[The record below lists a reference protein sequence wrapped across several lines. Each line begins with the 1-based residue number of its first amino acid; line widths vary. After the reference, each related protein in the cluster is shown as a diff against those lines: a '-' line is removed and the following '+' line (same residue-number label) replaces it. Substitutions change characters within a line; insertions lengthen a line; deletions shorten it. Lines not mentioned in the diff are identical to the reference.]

1 MLFKTQEEKR
11 ISLISGAILLALI
24 LVAGLSVYGVMQ
36 KQAETQVSRSLQQ
49 NVESRARMVEREIH
63 QHLTNAAAVANRT
76 SLQEQ
81 MAVIAKRP
89 GDETVA
95 RDLELSLRS
104 FLPIGFNALALYDHA
119 GREVARAGP
128 IEMRPELSV
137 PLNVP
142 YRSHLEWNGGLL
154 VTTKVDIY
162 KTGQPLGAL
171 VAVRRLPEL
180 MGLITDLKNLGE
192 SAVLHLCGAESSQYA
207 QCFPTK
213 NAPRIAIHL
222 PRLEGE
228 SSTPMSQ
235 ALAGG
240 SGFIASRDSRGELGA
255 AAYLPVGSLGL
266 GMVLRIDAAELY
278 QPIRDQARYVLPMLL
293 LLLAC
298 GTLLMRW
305 QVLPLL
311 RQVVASEERARELN
325 QKLRRNEAR
334 IRAVLD
340 RVDEGII
347 SMTNEGVIRT
357 INPAAERM
365 FDYSS
370 EELVGNNISMLMPE
384 PYRSQHD
391 HHLKHYLET
400 GQTTVIGS
408 RREIVGQRRD
418 GTTFPAELSVGE
430 VKFAG
435 EHLFIGAMRDIAERK
450 ATEARVNH
458 LANHDSLTNLPNR
471 NLLQDRARQSLMQ
484 ASRQQQRVGIVFIDL
499 DHFKTIN
506 DSLGHHVGDRLLQTV
521 AARIRSCLRDE
532 DTVARQGGDEF
543 IVVLPNI
550 KRFEDIG
557 IVAQKLI
564 VSLSAPYSIDGA
576 ELHTS
581 ASIGVAVYPDDG
593 PDVETLMRN
602 ADIAMYYA
610 KATGRNNFQFF
621 TPQMNQAASE
631 RLQIESSL
639 RQALTRDEF
648 TLHFQPIVN
657 LVSGQIGAAEAL
669 LRWNPSS
676 GPIGPERFIP
686 VAEETGLIVPIGE
699 WVIRH
704 ACRERQKWEVLGIS
718 QPRMV
723 INISARQFA
732 QRNLVATVG
741 RILQEVD
748 LSPEQ
753 IGIEITESL
762 LMERP
767 EDTIRT
773 LTTFSNMGV
782 QISVDDF
789 GTGYSSLSYL
799 KRFPLDKL
807 KVDRSFVR
815 DIATDPDDA
824 AIVTAII
831 AMAHSLNIKVVAE
844 GVETEEQLKFLNS
857 RGCDEYQ
864 GYYFSRPMPSA
875 EFIAKLSSVP
885 S

>member
-1 MLFKTQEEKR
+1 MHKL
-11 ISLISGAILLALI
+11 
-24 LVAGLSVYGVMQ
+24 
-36 KQAETQVSRSLQQ
+36 AETQLSRSLQQ
-49 NVESRARMVEREIH
+49 NLESRARMVERELH
-63 QHLTNAAAVANRT
+63 QHLANAAAVSNRV
-76 SLQEQ
+76 SLHENL
-81 MAVIAKRP
+81 AAIAKRP
-89 GDETVA
+89 DDQAVV
-95 RDLELSLRS
+95 RDLESSLRS
-104 FLPIGFNALALYDHA
+104 FLPIGFYALALYDHV

-128 IEMRPELSV
+128 VDIQPELSV
-137 PLNVP
+137 PLNLP
-142 YRSHLEWNGGLL
+142 YRSRLEWDGGLV

-162 KTGQPLGAL
+162 KAGQPLGAL
-171 VAVRRLPEL
+171 VAVRRIPEIL
-180 MGLITDLKNLGE
+180 GLITDLKTLGE
-192 SAVLHLCGAESSQYA
+192 TAELHLCAAEDSQYT
-207 QCFPTK
+207 QCFPTR
-213 NAPRIAIHL
+213 NSPRIAMHL
-222 PRLEGE
+222 PRMEAGA
-228 SSTPMSQ
+228 STPMSR

-240 SGFIASRDSRGELGA
+240 SGFISSRDSHGELGA
-255 AAYLPVGSLGL
+255 AAYMPVGNLGL

-278 QPIRDQARYVLPMLL
+278 QPIRDQAQYVLPILL

-298 GTLLMRW
+298 GALLLRW

-311 RQVVASEERARELN
+311 RQVVVSEEHARELN

-347 SMTNEGVIRT
+347 SMTSDGIIRT

-391 HHLKHYLET
+391 QHLQHYLET
-400 GQTTVIGS
+400 GQSTVIGS
-408 RREIVGQRRD
+408 RREIVARRRD

-450 ATEARVNH
+450 SAEARVNH
-458 LANHDSLTNLPNR
+458 IATHDNLTNLPNR
-471 NLLQDRARQSLMQ
+471 NLLRDRACQSLMQ

-521 AARIRSCLRDE
+521 AMRIRSCLRDE

-564 VSLSAPYSIDGA
+564 VALSAPYSIDGA

-581 ASIGVAVYPDDG
+581 ASVGVAVYPDDG
-593 PDVETLMRN
+593 PDVEALMRS
-602 ADIAMYYA
+602 ADTAMYYA

-631 RLQIESSL
+631 RLQIESNL

-648 TLHFQPIVN
+648 SLHFQPIVN
-657 LVSGQIGAAEAL
+657 LASGQVSAAEAL
-669 LRWNPSS
+669 LRWNPSG
-676 GPIGPERFIP
+676 GPIGPDRFIP

-699 WVIRH
+699 WVIRN
-704 ACRERQKWEVLGIS
+704 ACRERQKWEVLGIT

-723 INISARQFA
+723 VNISARQFA

-741 RILQEVD
+741 RMLQEVD
-748 LSPEQ
+748 LLPEQ

-844 GVETEEQLKFLNS
+844 GVETEQQLQFLRS

-864 GYYFSRPMPSA
+864 GYYFSRPVPSD
-875 EFIAKLSSVP
+875 EFIAKLSTIP

>member
-1 MLFKTQEEKR
+1 MLFRTRDEKR
-11 ISLISGAILLALI
+11 ISLISGAILLI
-24 LVAGLSVYGVMQ
+24 LTVAAGLSVYGVMH
-36 KQAETQVSRSLQQ
+36 KQAEAQLSRSLQQ
-49 NVESRARMVEREIH
+49 NVESRARVVEREIR
-63 QHLTNAAAVANRT
+63 QHLANAAFVTNRA
-76 SLQEQ
+76 SLQEKL
-81 MAVIAKRP
+81 AAIAKRP
-89 GDETVA
+89 GDEALA
-95 RDLELSLRS
+95 RELELSLRS
-104 FLPIGFNALALYDHA
+104 FLPIGFNALAVYDPV

-128 IEMRPELSV
+128 VEIQPELSM
-137 PLNVP
+137 PLNLP
-142 YRSHLEWNGGLL
+142 YRSRLEWDGGLVL
-154 VTTKVDIY
+154 ATNVEISNA
-162 KTGQPLGAL
+162 GQLLGKLA
-171 VAVRRLPEL
+171 AVRRMPEM

-192 SAVLHLCGAESSQYA
+192 SAELHLCAAEDSQYV

-213 NAPRIAIHL
+213 NSPRIATHL
-222 PRLEGE
+222 PRMEAE
-228 SSTPMSQ
+228 APTPMSR

-240 SGFIASRDSRGELGA
+240 SGFITSRDSQGELGA
-255 AAYLPVGSLGL
+255 AAYLPVGNIGL

-278 QPIRDQARYVLPMLL
+278 QPISDQVRYVLPILL
-293 LLLAC
+293 LLLA
-298 GTLLMRW
+298 GGALLLRW

-311 RQVVASEERARELN
+311 RQVVVSEERARELN

-340 RVDEGII
+340 RVDEAII
-347 SMTNEGVIRT
+347 SMTSEGVIRT

-391 HHLKHYLET
+391 QHLKIYLET
-400 GQTTVIGS
+400 GQTTVIGK
-408 RREIVGQRRD
+408 RREIVGRRRD
-418 GTTFPAELSVGE
+418 GITFPLELSVGE

-435 EHLFIGAMRDIAERK
+435 EHLFIGVMRDIAERK
-450 ATEARVNH
+450 ATEARVSH

-484 ASRQQQRVGIVFIDL
+484 ASRHQQRVGIVFIDL

-521 AARIRSCLRDE
+521 APRIRSCLRDE

-581 ASIGVAVYPDDG
+581 ASVGVAVYPDDG

-602 ADIAMYYA
+602 ADTAMYYA

-631 RLQIESSL
+631 RLQIESNL
-639 RQALTRDEF
+639 RQALTRNEF

-657 LVSGQIGAAEAL
+657 LATGQVGAAEAL
-669 LRWNPSS
+669 LRWNPGS
-676 GPIGPERFIP
+676 GPIGPDRFIP

-704 ACRERQKWEVLGIS
+704 ACRERQKWALLGIT
-718 QPRMV
+718 QPRMFV
-723 INISARQFA
+723 NISARQFT

-741 RILQEVD
+741 RMLQEVD
-748 LSPEQ
+748 LTPEQ

-767 EDTIRT
+767 EDAIRT
-773 LTTFSNMGV
+773 LKNFSDMGV

-831 AMAHSLNIKVVAE
+831 AMAHSLNIQVVAE
-844 GVETEEQLKFLNS
+844 GVETEQQMQFLRS

-864 GYYFSRPMPSA
+864 GYYFSRPVPSEA
-875 EFIAKLSSVP
+875 FIAKLSGIP
-885 S
+885 G

>member
-1 MLFKTQEEKR
+1 MLFRTREEKR
-11 ISLISGAILLALI
+11 ISLISGAILLI
-24 LVAGLSVYGVMQ
+24 LTVATGLSVYGVMH
-36 KQAETQVSRSLQQ
+36 KQAESQLSRSLQQ
-49 NVESRARMVEREIH
+49 NVESRARMLEREIR
-63 QHLTNAAAVANRT
+63 QNLVNVAAVSNRT
-76 SLQEQ
+76 SLQERL
-81 MAVIAKRP
+81 AAIAKRP
-89 GDETVA
+89 GDATLV

-119 GREVARAGP
+119 GRELARAGP
-128 IEMRPELSV
+128 VEIQPELSV
-137 PLNVP
+137 PLNLP
-142 YRSHLEWNGGLL
+142 YRSRLEWDGGLV
-154 VTTKVDIY
+154 VTTKMDINHA
-162 KTGQPLGAL
+162 GQPLGAL
-171 VAVRRLPEL
+171 VAVRRMPEM
-180 MGLITDLKNLGE
+180 MGLITDLKNMSE
-192 SAVLHLCGAESSQYA
+192 SAELHLCAAEDSNYV

-213 NAPRIAIHL
+213 NSPRIATHL
-222 PRLEGE
+222 PRREAAA
-228 SSTPMSQ
+228 STPMSL

-240 SGFIASRDSRGELGA
+240 SGFIATRNSLGELGA
-255 AAYLPVGSLGL
+255 AAYLPVGNLGL
-266 GMVLRIDAAELY
+266 GMVLRIDATELY
-278 QPIRDQARYVLPMLL
+278 QPIQEQARYVLPILL
-293 LLLAC
+293 LLLA
-298 GTLLMRW
+298 GGALLMRW

-311 RQVVASEERARELN
+311 RQVVVSEERARELN

-340 RVDEGII
+340 RVDEAII
-347 SMTNEGVIRT
+347 SMTSDGVIRT
-357 INPAAERM
+357 INPATERM

-521 AARIRSCLRDE
+521 AQRVRSCLRDE

-564 VSLSAPYSIDGA
+564 VTLSAPYSIDGA

-631 RLQIESSL
+631 RVQIESNL

-657 LVSGQIGAAEAL
+657 LASGQVGAAEAL
-669 LRWNPSS
+669 LRWNPSG
-676 GPIGPERFIP
+676 GPIGPDRFIP
-686 VAEETGLIVPIGE
+686 VAEEAGLIVPIGE

-704 ACRERQKWEVLGIS
+704 ACRERQKWELLGIT

-723 INISARQFA
+723 VNISARQFA

-741 RILQEVD
+741 RMLQEVD

-773 LTTFSNMGV
+773 WTTFSNMGV

-844 GVETEEQLKFLNS
+844 GVETEQQLKFLRS

-864 GYYFSRPMPSA
+864 GYYFSRPVPSA
-875 EFIAKLSSVP
+875 EFIAKLSCIP

>member
-1 MLFKTQEEKR
+1 MLFRTRDEQR
-11 ISLISGAILLALI
+11 ISLISGAILLSLTVA
-24 LVAGLSVYGVMQ
+24 AGLSVYGVMH
-36 KQAETQVSRSLQQ
+36 KQAEAQLSRSLQQ
-49 NVESRARMVEREIH
+49 NLALRARMMERDIR
-63 QHLTNAAAVANRT
+63 QHLADATAVA
-76 SLQEQ
+76 SGVSVQGQL
-81 MAVIAKRP
+81 AVITKRP
-89 GDETVA
+89 GDESA
-95 RDLELSLRS
+95 LRGLESALYSALAV
-104 FLPIGFNALALYDHA
+104 GFNALVLYDLS
-119 GREVARAGP
+119 GRELVRAGP
-128 IEMRPELSV
+128 LDIQPELSV
-137 PLNVP
+137 PLNLP
-142 YRSHLEWNGGLL
+142 YRSRLEWDGGLL
-154 VTTKVDIY
+154 MTAKVEIY
-162 KTGQPLGAL
+162 KAGQPMGAL
-171 VAVRRLPEL
+171 VAVRRMPEML
-180 MGLITDLKNLGE
+180 GLITGLSNLGE
-192 SAVLHLCGAESSQYA
+192 SAELHLCAAEDSQYV

-213 NAPRIAIHL
+213 NSPRIVTHL
-222 PRLEGE
+222 PRMEAGQ
-228 SSTPMSQ
+228 STPMSL

-240 SGFIASRDSRGELGA
+240 GGFMASRDSQGEMGA
-255 AAYLPVGSLGL
+255 SAYMPVGGLGL
-266 GMVLRIDAAELY
+266 GVVLRIDAAELY
-278 QPIRDQARYVLPMLL
+278 QPIRDQARYVLPVLL
-293 LLLAC
+293 LLLVGAA
-298 GTLLMRW
+298 LLLRW

-311 RQVVASEERARELN
+311 RQVVASEARSRELN
-325 QKLRRNEAR
+325 QTLRRNEAR

-340 RVDEGII
+340 RVDEAII
-347 SMTNEGVIRT
+347 SITSEGVVRT
-357 INPAAERM
+357 FNSVAERM
-365 FDYSS
+365 FDYSA
-370 EELVGNNISMLMPE
+370 EEVVGNNISMLMPE
-384 PYRSQHD
+384 PFGSQHNQ
-391 HHLKHYLET
+391 HLMRYLET
-400 GQTTVIGS
+400 GQSDAVGR
-408 RREIVGQRRD
+408 RREVVGRRRD

-450 ATEARVNH
+450 AAEARIIH
-458 LANHDSLTNLPNR
+458 LANNDSLTNLPNR
-471 NLLQDRARQSLMQ
+471 NLFQDRARQSLMQ

-521 AARIRSCLRDE
+521 ALRIRTCLRDE

-581 ASIGVAVYPDDG
+581 ASVGVAVYPDDG

-610 KATGRNNFQFF
+610 KSTGRNNFQFF

-639 RQALTRDEF
+639 RQALTRNEF

-657 LVSGQIGAAEAL
+657 LASGQVGAAEAL
-669 LRWNPSS
+669 LRWSPSS
-676 GPIGPERFIP
+676 GPIGPDRFIP

-704 ACRERQKWEVLGIS
+704 ACRERQKWAALGIT
-718 QPRMV
+718 QTRMV
-723 INISARQFA
+723 VNISARQFA
-732 QRNLVATVG
+732 QKNLVATVG
-741 RILQEVD
+741 RILQEAD

-773 LTTFSNMGV
+773 LTTFSNMGI

-844 GVETEEQLKFLNS
+844 GVETEQQLQFLRS

-864 GYYFSRPMPSA
+864 GYYFSRPMPSEA
-875 EFIAKLSSVP
+875 FIAKLSGVP
-885 S
+885 G